1 VQPLHAKHASY
12 LTAPSSYLPPM
23 LPLQVE
29 ILLVE
34 DSPTDAELT
43 NRTLKKRN
51 LANTLVHVTDGQ
63 AALDFLFATGP
74 YADRTTDAQPKVVM
88 LDLKLPKVSGIGVLR
103 QLRANERT
111 KLIPVVIMTA
121 SNEDR
126 DVIESYQLGA
136 NSYVVKPVEF
146 ENFSQA
152 VSNLGFYWLLL
163 NQPPCVNP

>member
-1 VQPLHAKHASY
+1 
-12 LTAPSSYLPPM
+12 M

-43 NRTLKKRN
+43 NRALKKRN

-146 ENFSQA
+146 ENFAQA